1 MFSRRGFL
9 GGSAALFA
17 AGGFAATQEQHKKQ
31 GDFDD
36 MYAGELAPAEWQPFS
51 DRKVR
56 VGIAGEGVCNFG
68 SQFGYQ
74 NHPNVEVVAVTD
86 LDPAKCKL
94 LQERTRAPKTY
105 PSCEEMIKN
114 AAADKLEA
122 VYIATDAPSH
132 ARLAI
137 MALEHGLHVASAVP
151 AILGKDQLELV
162 PKLLDAVKASG
173 KVYHMNET
181 TAFRES
187 CYTMRKL
194 YEAGELGN
202 IVYAEGEYFH
212 CTGLK
217 DGLGVGSYKGWRD
230 CIPPLYYA
238 THSTG
243 YYTFTTHKRF
253 TEVTCIGR
261 PSVLPQYSRPNRYN
275 NCFGSEFAFYKNEEG
290 GSARILVP
298 RRQGGPRARRV
309 AQAEAPTR
317 DASRRSWRKP
327 RVPYGRLHPRDSR
340 QGPSPLLRHQDLARV
355 DDCRHLRT
363 SFCAQ
368 GRRDAEDS
376 AGMMSEAVAEG
387 SSSGSPRRIRRI
399 PSLGPSLH
407 RQLRFATPTLNS
419 NSRLLTP
426 DP

>member
-1 MFSRRGFL
+1 MISRRGFL
-9 GGSAALFA
+9 GAGSALFA
-17 AGGFAATQEQHKKQ
+17 ATGLAQARKEHAKQ

-36 MYAGELAPAEWQPFS
+36 LYAGELDGCEWTPFS
-51 DRKVR
+51 DKKVR

-68 SQFGYQ
+68 SAFAYQ
-74 NHPNVEVVAVTD
+74 DHPNVEVVAVTD
-86 LDPAKCKL
+86 LDSAKCKL
-94 LQERTRAPKTY
+94 LQVRTRAPKTY
-105 PSCEEMIKN
+105 PSCEELIKN

-151 AILGKDQLELV
+151 AVLGKDQLELV
-162 PKLLDAVKASG
+162 PRLLDAVKASG

-187 CYTMRKL
+187 CYAMRKL

-217 DGLGVGSYKGWRD
+217 DGLGVGSYNGWRD
-230 CIPPLYYA
+230 CIPPLYYS

-261 PSVLPQYSRPNRYN
+261 PSVLPQYGRPNRYN
-275 NCFGSEFAFYKNEEG
+275 NRFGSEFAFFKNEEG
-290 GSARILVP
+290 GSARMLVAYDVL
-298 RRQGGPRARRV
+298 ARNGERGRVWGTKGSYDDATMSFLGDKGALERV
-309 AQAEAPTR
+309 A
-317 DASRRSWRKP
+317 WRKP
-327 RVPYGRLHPRDSR
+327 KLPPGMPAGGHGGSHGYLTDDFIRAI
-340 QGPSPLLRHQDLARV
+340 LLKGHHHCCDIV
-355 DDCRHLRT
+355 T
-363 SFCAQ
+363 SLNTTIA
-368 GRRDAEDS
+368 GIYAHISAER
-376 AGMMSEAVAEG
+376 GGETVK
-387 SSSGSPRRIRRI
+387 I
-399 PSLGPSLH
+399 PKV
-407 RQLRFATPTLNS
+407 
-419 NSRLLTP
+419 
-426 DP
+426 

>member
-1 MFSRRGFL
+1 
-9 GGSAALFA
+9 
-17 AGGFAATQEQHKKQ
+17 
-31 GDFDD
+31 

-51 DRKVR
+51 DKKVR

-137 MALEHGLHVASAVP
+137 MALEHGLHVA
-151 AILGKDQLELV
+151 
-162 PKLLDAVKASG
+162 LLDAVKASG

-290 GSARILVP
+290 GSARILVAYDVL
-298 RRQGGPRARRV
+298 ARNGERGRVWGTKGSYDDLTMSFLGDKEALERV
-309 AQAEAPTR
+309 A
-317 DASRRSWRKP
+317 WRKP
-327 RVPYGRLHPRDSR
+327 KLPPGMPAGGHGGSHGYLT
-340 QGPSPLLRHQDLARV
+340 
-355 DDCRHLRT
+355 DDFIRAILVKDHHHCCDIKT
-363 SFCAQ
+363 S
-368 GRRDAEDS
+368 
-376 AGMMSEAVAEG
+376 
-387 SSSGSPRRIRRI
+387 
-399 PSLGPSLH
+399 L
-407 RQLRFATPTLNS
+407 
-419 NSRLLTP
+419 
-426 DP
+426 

>member
-17 AGGFAATQEQHKKQ
+17 AGGFAAVQEQHKKQ

-36 MYAGELAPAEWQPFS
+36 MYAGELDSAEWKPFS

-56 VGIAGEGVCNFG
+56 VGIAGEGVCSFG

-114 AAADKLEA
+114 ASADKLEA

-194 YEAGELGN
+194 YEAGEMGD
-202 IVYAEGEYFH
+202 IVYCEGEYFH

-217 DGLGVGSYKGWRD
+217 NGLGVGSYKGWRD
-230 CIPPLYYA
+230 CLPPLYYS

-261 PSVLPQYSRPNRYN
+261 PSAIPCYSAPNRYGN
-275 NCFGSEFAFYKNEEG
+275 KFGSEFAFFKNEEG
-290 GSARILVP
+290 GSARMLVAYDVL
-298 RRQGGPRARRV
+298 ARNGERGRIYGTKGSFDDLTMSFLGDKTALERV
-309 AQAEAPTR
+309 E
-317 DASRRSWRKP
+317 WRKP
-327 RVPYGRLHPRDSR
+327 KLPPGMPAGGHGGSHGYLTDDFIRAI
-340 QGPSPLLRHQDLARV
+340 LLKDHRHCCDLK
-355 DDCRHLRT
+355 T
-363 SFCAQ
+363 SL
-368 GRRDAEDS
+368 DATLAGIYAHIS
-376 AGMMSEAVAEG
+376 AEKGGETV
-387 SSSGSPRRIRRI
+387 RI
-399 PSLGPSLH
+399 PEVSV
-407 RQLRFATPTLNS
+407 
-419 NSRLLTP
+419 
-426 DP
+426 

>member
-17 AGGFAATQEQHKKQ
+17 AGGFAAERKDGAKQ

-36 MYAGELAPAEWQPFS
+36 FHPGDLEAREWTPFS

-56 VGIAGEGVCNFG
+56 VGIAGEGVCDFG

-74 NHPNVEVVAVTD
+74 NHPNVEVVAWCD
-86 LDPAKCKL
+86 LDPKKCAL
-94 LQERTRAPKTY
+94 LQQRTRAQKTY

-151 AILGKDQLELV
+151 AVLGREQLELV

-173 KVYHMNET
+173 KVYQMNET

-187 CYTMRKL
+187 CYSMRKL
-194 YEAGELGN
+194 YEAGELGD
-202 IVYAEGEYFH
+202 IVYSEGEYFH
-212 CTGLK
+212 CSGLK
-217 DGLGVGSYKGWRD
+217 VGLGVGSYKGWRD
-230 CIPPLYYA
+230 CLPPLYYA

-261 PSVLPQYSRPNRYN
+261 PSALPKCGRPNRYN
-275 NCFGSEFAFYKNEEG
+275 NRFGSEFAFLKTEEG
-290 GSARILVP
+290 GSSRMLV
-298 RRQGGPRARRV
+298 A
-309 AQAEAPTR
+309 
-317 DASRRSWRKP
+317 
-327 RVPYGRLHPRDSR
+327 
-340 QGPSPLLRHQDLARV
+340 
-355 DDCRHLRT
+355 
-363 SFCAQ
+363 
-368 GRRDAEDS
+368 
-376 AGMMSEAVAEG
+376 
-387 SSSGSPRRIRRI
+387 
-399 PSLGPSLH
+399 
-407 RQLRFATPTLNS
+407 
-419 NSRLLTP
+419 
-426 DP
+426 